1 MRALLLCS
9 MLVSTVSSYNLGS
22 YFGQRTIAGK
32 ISTRWELSTLFRAM
46 QISGLDTFFRCP
58 DFCVRYTIFCPN
70 DAAFAEFPHLE
81 WFEDEQYTEHLK
93 QLVLYH
99 VLPGR
104 MFYKDFVDG
113 RNYQTLQGEMLLA
126 SKGSV
131 LKFNGDAT
139 VPGFLNIVR
148 NGLMQ
153 EVTKVLLPSFAQ
165 ETVLDVVHRSASLF
179 FQALKVTGMDEYLEN
194 NGPMTVL
201 APSDASFTVIMKSM
215 MLNNTV
221 LLTELIRQYIIPDVV
236 VLEGDLKMTGV
247 EYVSLF
253 GSTMV
258 LCDDSSIIAPNA
270 LGSNGIVHI
279 FSCPTVMLPDLWDLI
294 TQLPELRSFRTN
306 MIAAG
311 LTETLRTPGPI
322 ALFAPSNEAMG
333 SFQVRPGD
341 ESDIQDL
348 LYHVVEAQHRG
359 GDLFAKVFTTASR
372 NNVLI
377 DVKAD
382 GTILLNGNIEVSSF
396 GREASNGVLQ
406 VISQRLARP
415 VDLAATA
422 ESQGLTSF
430 VRALQLTNLTT
441 AFQDDGPFT
450 MFGWTDTAW
459 NKLGNDV
466 TNNLLN
472 DLDRLRRVVLYH
484 VLPQF
489 ILLDGLQ
496 EGAYTTLL
504 QSSLTVRFD
513 NFDSSRKSFDVH
525 VNDAQI
531 SKFDL
536 LASNG
541 CLHII
546 SEVLLTT

>member
-1 MRALLLCS
+1 
-9 MLVSTVSSYNLGS
+9 
-22 YFGQRTIAGK
+22 
-32 ISTRWELSTLFRAM
+32 M

-131 LKFNGDAT
+131 LTLNGDVT

-153 EVTKVLLPSFAQ
+153 EVSNVLLPSFAQ
-165 ETVLDVVHRSASLF
+165 ESVLDVVRQSTSLF
-179 FQALKVTGMDEYLEN
+179 FQALELTGMDEYLEN
-194 NGPMTVL
+194 NGPMTVM
-201 APSDASFTVIMKSM
+201 APTDASFAVMMKSM
-215 MLNNTV
+215 ALNNTI
-221 LLTELIRQYIIPDVV
+221 LLTELVKQYIIPDVV
-236 VLEGDLKMTGV
+236 VLESDLNLAGV

-253 GSTMV
+253 GST
-258 LCDDSSIIAPNA
+258 LIFCDGSSIIAPNS

-279 FSCPTVMLPDLWDLI
+279 FSCPTVALPDLWELV
-294 TQLPELRSFRTN
+294 TQLPELESFRNN

-333 SFQVRPGD
+333 SFQVRPGN

-348 LYHVVEAQHRG
+348 LYHVVESRHSG
-359 GDLFAKVFTTASR
+359 GDLFAKVFTTASG

-377 DVKAD
+377 DVQSD
-382 GTILLNGNIEVSSF
+382 GTILLNGHIEVSSF

-406 VISQRLARP
+406 VISQRLPRP
-415 VDLAATA
+415 LDLAATA
-422 ESQGLTSF
+422 ASQGLTSF

-450 MFGWTDTAW
+450 MFGWTDIAW

-472 DLDRLRRVVLYH
+472 DIDHLRRVVLYH

-496 EGAYTTLL
+496 EGSYTTLL
-504 QSSLTVRFD
+504 QSSVTVRFD
-513 NFDSSRKSFDVH
+513 NFDSNRKSFDVH
-525 VNDAQI
+525 VNSAQI

-541 CLHII
+541 CLHLI
-546 SEVLLTT
+546 SEVLLTA